1 MHLVNSLKC
10 ETTAGTKEYDVRAFR
25 LIVCTFGDRCKFSH
39 DTSRA
44 APARMLA
51 SVARPTALP
60 AKGVRF
66 EDEVEWIL
74 DTGTGNDLCP
84 IDQPGKQNIGAP
96 ILLNTANG
104 VVSATA
110 TTTVALDIL
119 TEDSDCIAL
128 HRTVRALSIG
138 RRCVE
143 HGYEFSWKP

>member
-1 MHLVNSLKC
+1 
-10 ETTAGTKEYDVRAFR
+10 
-25 LIVCTFGDRCKFSH
+25 
-39 DTSRA
+39 
-44 APARMLA
+44 MLA

-66 EDEVEWIL
+66 EEKVEWIL

-119 TEDSDCIAL
+119 VGDSDCIAL
-128 HRTVRALSIG
+128 DRTVRALSIG

-143 HGYEFSWKP
+143 HGYE